1 MSRPVLSVHGLTT
14 TFAGRDWFEAL
25 SDIGFEVCRGEVFA
39 ILGESGCGKSVTA
52 LSILR
57 LAGPTARVEG
67 AVELGGANLLS
78 LSEPEMRSVRGGRI
92 SMVMQNPFSALNP
105 AIQVGDQIAEVIRAH
120 ASAQDAAAF
129 GRRSLLRR
137 ERRNGEVWR
146 RAVALLEQVGI
157 PDAANAA
164 NRWPHELSGGM
175 CQRVVIAIA
184 LACEPELLIADEPTT
199 ALDVTVQ
206 REIVALLDRIRR
218 ERDTGILLISHDF
231 ALIGE
236 FANRVAVLYA
246 GQIMEMGEV
255 DDLMSK
261 PRHPYTSLLL
271 QCVPDLGHDR
281 ELATIPG
288 TVPHRYDRIS
298 GCRFHDRCPKA
309 VDACRTAPQDL
320 RELEEGHLV
329 RCHLATA

>member
-1 MSRPVLSVHGLTT
+1 MNEPVLTVQGLTT
-14 TFAGRDWFEAL
+14 TFAGGDPFEAL
-25 SDIGFEVCRGEVFA
+25 TDISFEVRRGEVFA

-57 LAGPTARVEG
+57 LAGPTARVG
-67 AVELGGANLLS
+67 GKVTLGGADILALT
-78 LSEPEMRSVRGGRI
+78 EPEMRDVRGARI
-92 SMVMQNPFSALNP
+92 SMVMQDPFSALNP
-105 AIQVGDQIAEVIRAH
+105 AIRVGDQIAEVIRAH
-120 ASAQDAAAF
+120 ASEDDAATF

-157 PDAANAA
+157 PDAARAA
-164 NRWPHELSGGM
+164 GRWPHEFSGGM

-206 REIVALLDRIRR
+206 REIVGLLDRVRR

-236 FANRVAVLYA
+236 FADRAAVLYA
-246 GQIMEMGEV
+246 GQIMEMTTVER
-255 DDLMSK
+255 LMSN
-261 PRHPYTSLLL
+261 PRHPYTSLLIE
-271 QCVPDLGHDR
+271 CVPDLGHDH

-288 TVPHRYDRIS
+288 TVPHRYDRVA

-309 VDACRTAPQDL
+309 VDACRTQPQEL
-320 RELEEGHLV
+320 RELQEGHFV
-329 RCHLATA
+329 RCHLTA